1 MDLSAAG
8 WEYSSLQLWFPAL
21 CVLNTRLFV
30 SLAERKVGLQRN
42 VRRGAQLRC
51 CPAGAEWILCRVLQP
66 RGSASGLPPAVIP
79 TPCGSF
85 WLPSL
90 CLFVILVPMQQ
101 VNTQSE
107 VFCSQGLWV
116 LCTAQFFFVHVPEE
130 KENNIYMQFLNHHIQ
145 ASCAVTARD
154 QRFDVGHCLNT

>member
-1 MDLSAAG
+1 
-8 WEYSSLQLWFPAL
+8 
-21 CVLNTRLFV
+21 
-30 SLAERKVGLQRN
+30 
-42 VRRGAQLRC
+42 
-51 CPAGAEWILCRVLQP
+51 
-66 RGSASGLPPAVIP
+66 
-79 TPCGSF
+79 
-85 WLPSL
+85 
-90 CLFVILVPMQQ
+90 MQQ